1 MSYIVTKKCMRK
13 ISIFLFLL
21 DIVENTIRMTDA
33 TEKVLLELKKKN
45 LRSEM
50 VELGENGELG
60 RFI

>member
-33 TEKVLLELKKKN
+33 TEKVLKFKI
-45 LRSEM
+45 
-50 VELGENGELG
+50 GNGRTWGDSYDL
-60 RFI
+60 